1 MIGHFECTL
10 NAGLNCKYIRSTS
23 DFLRLHN
30 RHRRN
35 FIIIIR
41 CWLCFAIAP
50 ADTFMCG
57 RQNVFQLKSSWPFY
71 LSLLFYIFFFYF
83 YFISAL
89 VCLFE
94 YCACTRLPSAGRLL
108 RICSVASNC
117 RLALCIFHER
127 LFYAYSTQQANIPIY
142 LYSVHSCTAA
152 HTTHIARQIGSRFV
166 QKHKFIISCNFSYY
180 N

>member
-71 LSLLFYIFFFYF
+71 LSLLFYIFFS
-83 YFISAL
+83 ISISFQRLFVCLNIALAL
-89 VCLFE
+89 VFPPP
-94 YCACTRLPSAGRLL
+94 AASSGFVRLHQTVGWHFAFFMNDFSMHTAHSKR
-108 RICSVASNC
+108 
-117 RLALCIFHER
+117 
-127 LFYAYSTQQANIPIY
+127 IY
-142 LYSVHSCTAA
+142 LYTCTRCTAA
-152 HTTHIARQIGSRFV
+152 QLHTQHT
-166 QKHKFIISCNFSYY
+166 
-180 N
+180 

>member
-71 LSLLFYIFFFYF
+71 LSLLFYIFFLFLF
-83 YFISAL
+83 HFSA
-89 VCLFE
+89 CLFVWIL
-94 YCACTRLPSAGRLL
+94 RLHSSSLRRPPPPDLFGCIKLSAGTLHF
-108 RICSVASNC
+108 SWTTF
-117 RLALCIFHER
+117 LCIQH
-127 LFYAYSTQQANIPIY
+127 
-142 LYSVHSCTAA
+142 TASEYTYILVLGA
-152 HTTHIARQIGSRFV
+152 
-166 QKHKFIISCNFSYY
+166 
-180 N
+180 